1 MNADLEKSVQSDVEK
16 SVQNF
21 YDTFGWV
28 DTAGVSGE
36 DVLFRRF
43 SPPYYLYHDG
53 VNDRTLKCFS
63 TLGGKLLM
71 AGGGDLP
78 ETHVAI
84 AKMFSATT
92 FLDISDR
99 ALAIAR
105 KKFEGQAEYI
115 CASILDIPKP
125 EHYFDAAY
133 CAHVIYHI
141 DKDLQEAA
149 IRELIRVTRPGGRII
164 VLYRNPDAL
173 PELLIRRGQSLLR
186 LMGKAKRLMQ
196 RSKRTNT
203 VAAQNRPPPPYFFA
217 HPLAWW
223 KRFDGECDVALIPWD
238 VMSSTEEEQLFM
250 FRPVSSWGYRFCSW
264 FENKHPGKAVRW
276 WSYPII
282 QLTKKVH
289 TL

>member
-1 MNADLEKSVQSDVEK
+1 MKSDVEKSVQSDVEK

-36 DVLFRRF
+36 DILFRKF
-43 SPPYYLYHDG
+43 SPPYYRYHDG
-53 VNDRTLKCFS
+53 VNERTLKCFS
-63 TLGGKLLM
+63 ALGGKLLM

-99 ALAIAR
+99 ALAIAK
-105 KKFEGQAEYI
+105 KKFDGQAEYI
-115 CASILDIPKP
+115 RGSILDIPKP

-141 DKDLQEAA
+141 DKDLQETAV
-149 IRELIRVTRPGGRII
+149 RELIRVTRPGGRII
-164 VLYRNPDAL
+164 VIYRNPDTLA
-173 PELLIRRGQSLLR
+173 ERLIWRGRGLLR
-186 LMGKAKRLMQ
+186 LMNKAKRLMQ
-196 RSKRTNT
+196 GSKRTNA
-203 VAAQNRPPPPYFFA
+203 VAGQTAPRPYFFA

-223 KRFDGECDVALIPWD
+223 TRFDGECDVALIPWD
-238 VMSSTEEEQLFM
+238 VLGNTEEEQLFM
-250 FRPVSSWGYRFCSW
+250 FQPVASLGYRFCSW
-264 FENKHPGKAVRW
+264 FENKYPEKAVRW

-282 QLTKKVH
+282 QLTKKMH
-289 TL
+289 TS